1 MCEQNKKNIMKQLE
15 VSNIFFEI
23 TDRCNHSCTFCGK
36 TWRYTYGKSLT
47 YQDLD
52 IIISWPKQIGKI
64 SGGEPGLEKQKCFY
78 YIEHETA
85 SCAMNTNLTRWTN
98 QDINYLMNKRIRLI
112 IDAPSV
118 FKDEY
123 ENITRANYFSAYIR
137 NLQTVNSDICSI
149 AMVICEENIN
159 TFERSFLA
167 LCNMGFSKFTIS
179 PAVPNKASSFNYR
192 EALKKIDK
200 LYEEYSSDIYIRTLG
215 RTLPAKTPPS
225 HECQS
230 GKKLMVILSNGDVVP
245 CAWNNN
251 HILGN
256 IRKNTYEE
264 IRANGLAYRES
275 IKSNICQGFLENCKT
290 YHIHV

>member
-1 MCEQNKKNIMKQLE
+1 MTQLE
-15 VSNIFFEI
+15 SPNIYFEI
-23 TDRCNHSCTFCGK
+23 TDKCNHCCSFCGK
-36 TWRYTYGKSLT
+36 SWRIDCRNTLS

-52 IIISWPKQIGKI
+52 IIISYPKTISKI
-64 SGGEPGLEKQKCFY
+64 TGGEPGIEKQKCFY
-78 YIEHETA
+78 YFEHETA
-85 SCAMNTNLTRWTN
+85 PLTLNTNLTLWTKD
-98 QDINYLMNKRIRLI
+98 DISYLNNRNVFFM
-112 IDAPSV
+112 IDAPSI
-118 FKDEY
+118 FEDEY
-123 ENITRANYFSAYIR
+123 NTITKSRFFKTYLQ
-137 NLQTVNSDICSI
+137 NLYTVSKINSSI
-149 AMVICEENIN
+149 TMVICEENIN

-167 LCNMGFSKFTIS
+167 LCNMGFSKFIVS

-230 GKKLMVILSNGDVVP
+230 GKELMVVLSNGDVVP

-264 IRANGLAYRES
+264 IRANGLTYRES

>member
-1 MCEQNKKNIMKQLE
+1 MTQLE
-15 VSNIFFEI
+15 NPNIYFEI
-23 TDRCNHSCTFCGK
+23 TDKCNHQCSFCGK
-36 TWRYTYGKSLT
+36 AWRTDCGNTLSYH
-47 YQDLD
+47 DLD
-52 IIISWPKQIGKI
+52 IIISYPKAVSKI
-64 SGGEPGLEKQKCFY
+64 TGGEPGIEKQKCFY
-78 YIEHETA
+78 YFEHETA
-85 SCAMNTNLTRWTN
+85 PLTLNTNLTSWTKD
-98 QDINYLMNKRIRLI
+98 DISYLNNRNVFLM
-112 IDAPSV
+112 IDAPSI
-118 FKDEY
+118 FEDEY
-123 ENITRANYFSAYIR
+123 NTITKSRFFKTYLQ
-137 NLQTVNSDICSI
+137 NLYVVSKINSSI
-149 AMVICEENIN
+149 TMVICEENVN
-159 TFERSFLA
+159 TFERSFLT
-167 LCNMGFSKFTIS
+167 LCNMGFSKFIIS

-230 GKKLMVILSNGDVVP
+230 GKELMVILSNGDVVP

-264 IRANGLAYRES
+264 IRADGLAYRES